1 MKQFIKTFL
10 LLVVISSSYSSINAQ
25 TPVVRNSVVR
35 SSESLTTKKDS
46 IGTHYITTIQK
57 DSTFAD
63 STYQTKT
70 IKDKIV
76 VHKGASKVTT
86 ETTSTTLMK
95 MKNY

>member
-1 MKQFIKTFL
+1 MKQIAKTFF
-10 LLVVISSSYSSINAQ
+10 LLVVISSFSFVSAQ
-25 TPVVRNSVVR
+25 TPVVRKSVVNIT
-35 SSESLTTKKDS
+35 ESLSTKKDS
-46 IGTHYITTIQK
+46 IGTHYVTTIQK

-86 ETTSTTLMK
+86 ETTNTTLVK